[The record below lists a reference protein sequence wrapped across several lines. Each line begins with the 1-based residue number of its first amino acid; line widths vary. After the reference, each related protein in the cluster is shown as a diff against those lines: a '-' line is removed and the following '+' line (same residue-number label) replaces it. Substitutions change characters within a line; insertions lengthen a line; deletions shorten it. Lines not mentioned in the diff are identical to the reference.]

1 MEYHTLRTCGV
12 KVSEVCLGTMMFGG
26 PTDVRTSLEMIDR
39 ALDSGINFL
48 DTADKYNA
56 GESERVVGKALE
68 GRREEIVLASKV
80 TLPMGEGPNM
90 SGSSRKHIIEG
101 CEASLR
107 RLGTDYLDLYY
118 LHKPDPDTPIEESLS
133 AMNDL
138 VRAGKILYV
147 GLSNFDAWRVADA
160 LGIQAL
166 RGWDRLVVV
175 QPLYNIAN
183 RDIEVELLPA
193 CEELGLGVVTYS
205 PIARG
210 VLTGKYVEG
219 QKPPD
224 ESRAGRGN
232 ERLME
237 TEYRPSNFRLAQD
250 VVELAE
256 QIGCTAAQLAVAWV
270 MANELVTCPI
280 IGPRTPEQLEDNL
293 GALDVEITP
302 EIEARIDELVPPG
315 EHSGYGF
322 EDPVFPI
329 QGRRL
334 RE

>member
-1 MEYHTLRTCGV
+1 MQYRTLGRCGV
-12 KVSEVCLGTMMFGG
+12 KVSQMCLGTMMFGE
-26 PTDVRTSLEMIDR
+26 PTDERTSLEMIGR
-39 ALDSGINFL
+39 ALDAGINFL

-68 GRREEIVLASKV
+68 GRREQIVLATKV

-107 RLGTDYLDLYY
+107 RLGTDYIDIYY

-133 AMNDL
+133 AMNHL
-138 VRAGKILYV
+138 VQQGKVLYV
-147 GLSNFDAWRVADA
+147 GLSNFPAWRVADA
-160 LGIQAL
+160 FGAQAL
-166 RGWDRLVVV
+166 AGWDPLVVV

-193 CEELGLGVVTYS
+193 CEELGLGVVSYS

-210 VLTGKYVEG
+210 VLTGKYAKGDTVPE
-219 QKPPD
+219 D
-224 ESRAGRGN
+224 SRAGRGN
-232 ERLME
+232 ERLMQ
-237 TEYRPSNFRLAQD
+237 TEFRPSNFELAQE
-250 VVELAE
+250 VVAIAE
-256 QIGCTAAQLAVAWV
+256 EIGCTAAQLAVAWV

-280 IGPRTPEQLEDNL
+280 IGPRTPEQLDDNL
-293 GALDVEITP
+293 GALEVEITP
-302 EIEARIDELVPPG
+302 EIEARIDALVPPG

-322 EDPVFPI
+322 EDPSFPVM
-329 QGRRL
+329 GRVPR
-334 RE
+334 

>member
-1 MEYHTLRTCGV
+1 MTYRTLGSCGM
-12 KVSEVCLGTMMFGG
+12 KVSELCLGTMMFGNE
-26 PTDVRTSLEMIDR
+26 TDERTSLDMIER
-39 ALDSGINFL
+39 AIDAGINFL

-68 GRREEIVLASKV
+68 GRREQIVLATKV

-107 RLGTDYLDLYY
+107 RLGTDYIDLYY

-133 AMNDL
+133 ALDQL
-138 VRAGKILYV
+138 VRQGKVLYPAV
-147 GLSNFDAWRVADA
+147 SNFPAWRVADA
-160 LGIQAL
+160 LGAQAQA
-166 RGWDRLVVV
+166 GWDPLVAV

-193 CEELGLGVVTYS
+193 CEELGLGVVSYS

-210 VLTGKYVEG
+210 VLTGKYAAGEE
-219 QKPPD
+219 PPE

-237 TEYRPSNFRLAQD
+237 TEFRPSNF
-250 VVELAE
+250 ELARE
-256 QIGCTAAQLAVAWV
+256 VVTLADEAGCTAAQLAVAWV

-280 IGPRTPEQLEDNL
+280 IGPRTMDQLEDNL

-315 EHSGYGF
+315 EHSGFGF
-322 EDPVFPI
+322 QDPSFPVT
-329 QGRRL
+329 GRRL
-334 RE
+334 R